1 MLRVYKGVLMVMK
14 GRLADSSICVL
25 EGETV
30 LASVA
35 FSRFEIVGS

>member
-30 LASVA
+30 LGSVA
-35 FSRFEIVGS
+35 VSLFENVGS